1 MFTLS
6 TSKTYTVLRGL
17 REKGVDK
24 MDHIYYRRCCCC
36 SGPPGP
42 QGIPGP
48 AGAMGAT
55 GPQGPQGIAGPA
67 GATGATGP
75 QGPQGIAG
83 PAGATGATGPQGPQ
97 GIAGPAGATGAT
109 GPQGPQGIAGPAGA
123 TGATGPQGP
132 QGIAG
137 PAGAT
142 GATGP
147 QGPQGI
153 AGPAGAT
160 GATGPTG
167 IFPQDSA
174 ASFYSYEALFTP
186 GQNLALL
193 PGVVDPTGNITQQDS
208 QRIALEPGNYLTSYK
223 VSATLNQAAYLQVTP
238 YYNGVPHLENGV
250 YFATTTN
257 GSSAVGSANFIIQ
270 APVATTFFLNY
281 SGNITARNG
290 EVNLTFLRLRQDP

>member
-1 MFTLS
+1 
-6 TSKTYTVLRGL
+6 
-17 REKGVDK
+17 

-109 GPQGPQGIAGPAGA
+109 GSQGPQGIPGPAGT

-132 QGIAG
+132 QGI
-137 PAGAT
+137 
-142 GATGP
+142 TGP
-147 QGPQGI
+147 T
-153 AGPAGAT
+153 GAT

-167 IFPQDSA
+167 VLPQDSA

-186 GQNLALL
+186 GQNLDLL
-193 PGVVDPTGNITQQDS
+193 PGAVDPTGNITQQDS

-238 YYNGVPHLENGV
+238 YYNGVPHLEDGV

-270 APVATTFFLNY
+270 APAATTFFLNY